1 MYKDLIDQWKSYDDN
16 DIIMVNHLLVPFNK
30 MAKGIRKIQIINKR
44 INKEFKDNINEI
56 KKLNSPK
63 K

>member
-1 MYKDLIDQWKSYDDN
+1 VYKDLIDQWKSYDDN

-30 MAKGIRKIQIINKR
+30 MAKGIQIINKR